1 MTTLAW
7 VLAAAL
13 ALAMIYA
20 AARWRRAEAEARD
33 VLERLRLSR
42 EQAEDMV
49 AENERL
55 AGYLQAVNQADLPAL
70 FLTDHART
78 VLWLNEAARRLC
90 AGEVEP
96 PIPLSKALRSYEI
109 LDLVDRALSS
119 ADHFDREYMR
129 DGRVFH
135 ADARQLVDQPPIV
148 AVLVRDVT
156 EAQRLGRSQREFVA
170 NISHDLRTPVAA
182 IQLMVETLMSGGA
195 DTPKRRNQLLAGI
208 ADQTATLQQLAQEVL
223 DLNLIESGRMPLRLI
238 DIDAAELF
246 EPVVQRMQPQAESK
260 TVSLTTHYDQEL
272 HVLAD
277 PDSARRVL
285 QNLLHNAMKFT
296 PPGGAIE
303 TGAALKDEDVLFWV
317 RDSGIGIAPDQLE
330 RVFERF
336 HKLDRTR
343 GEEGAGLGLAIAR
356 HIVRGHGGRIWAE
369 SEPGQG
375 ATFFFTLPKGA

>member
-7 VLAAAL
+7 VLAVAL
-13 ALAMIYA
+13 ALSLVYVAT
-20 AARWRRAEAEARD
+20 RWRRAEAEARS

-42 EQAEDMV
+42 EQAEDMA

-135 ADARQLVDQPPIV
+135 ADARQVLDQPPIV

-156 EAQRLGRSQREFVA
+156 EAQRLGRAQREFVA

-182 IQLMVETLMSGGA
+182 IQLMVETLMSGGG

-238 DIDAAELF
+238 DIDVAELF

-260 TVSLTTHYDQEL
+260 EISLATRYAPSL

-285 QNLLHNAMKFT
+285 QNLLHNAIKFT
-296 PPGGAIE
+296 PSGGAIE
-303 TGAALKDEDVLFWV
+303 TGAAFKDEDVLFWV
-317 RDSGIGIAPDQLE
+317 RDSGIGIASDQLE

-369 SEPGQG
+369 SELGHG
-375 ATFFFTLPKGA
+375 ATFFFTLPKGG